1 MEKEMQYYLADVSEL
16 IPYVR
21 NARTHSEA
29 QVSQIA
35 ASIREFGFLSPIL
48 VAEDNTILAG
58 HGRLAAAL
66 KLGLKKVPCVK
77 ENHLTETQKR
87 AYIIADNKLSLNAG
101 WDNELL
107 AVELSELEGADF
119 NLDLLGF
126 DEAELS
132 GIFDADKDVSDDDF
146 DVEKELEEPCFS
158 KTGDIWTLGKHRI
171 ICGDSTDSS
180 TFEKLLGETKVNL
193 VCTDAPYFV
202 NLENASGKIKNDD
215 LSDKE
220 GYEFLMK
227 VFTNFKNSMAADASI
242 YEFYAT
248 MKARVFYDAFE
259 DAGFKVAAGLIW
271 KKPRAPLMRTDWK
284 FNMEPIIYGWRK
296 DGKHKWY
303 GDQKQT
309 AVFEFDGIKNSKEE
323 GCGHPSS
330 KPVPLIAY
338 LIKQST
344 QTNSVVLD
352 GFLGSASTLI
362 ACEQIGRVC
371 FGVELEPKFID
382 VAVKRYMKFH
392 EDKAKDVVL
401 IRDGKQY
408 SFKQAIEMMKEAGD
422 E

>member
-21 NARTHSEA
+21 NARTHSEV

-126 DEAELS
+126 DEVELS
-132 GIFDADKDVSDDDF
+132 SIFDADKDVSDDDF

-158 KTGDIWTLGKHRI
+158 KTGDIWMLGKHRI

-408 SFKQAIEMMKEAGD
+408 SYEQAIEMMKEAGD

>member
-132 GIFDADKDVSDDDF
+132 SIFDADKDVSDDDF

-158 KTGDIWTLGKHRI
+158 KTGDIWMLGKHRI

-309 AVFEFDGIKNSKEE
+309 VVFEFDGIKNSKEE

-344 QTNSVVLD
+344 QTNSLVLD

-392 EDKAKDVVL
+392 DDKTKDVL
-401 IRDGKQY
+401 LMRDGKQY